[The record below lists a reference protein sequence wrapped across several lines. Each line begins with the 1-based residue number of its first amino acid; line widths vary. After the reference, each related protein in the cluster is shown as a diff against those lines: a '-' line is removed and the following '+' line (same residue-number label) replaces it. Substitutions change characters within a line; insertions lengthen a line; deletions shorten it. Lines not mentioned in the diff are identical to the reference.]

1 MVSTIAIGERVIG
14 AGQPCFIIAE
24 AGVNHNGDL
33 ALARR
38 LIDVANEAR
47 ADAVKFQTFKAE
59 RVASHDAPKAEYQQH
74 FTERGES
81 QFEMLRRL
89 ELSPEMH
96 RELMARCRRAPCT
109 HGRQAMF
116 LSTPFDEQSADLLES
131 LGVRAFKLSS
141 GEVTNLPFL
150 SHVARKRKPI
160 ILSTGM
166 ATLDE
171 VAEAVRT
178 IELAGNAE
186 LLLLHCTTNYPADPR
201 CVNLRAMRTLA
212 AAFGYPVGFSDHTP
226 GIEVALAA
234 VALGA
239 CVIEKHFTLDR
250 NLPGPDHQASLE
262 PNELRMLVQGIR
274 NVESALGD
282 GVKRPAESELENLPV
297 ARRSLHWRRSLEAG
311 AVIGAE
317 DLIALRPGTGIPP
330 GKLPALL
337 GRALATAVAEGKMVR
352 AEDLCQ

>member
-1 MVSTIAIGERVIG
+1 MVSTIAIGLRVVG
-14 AGQPCFIIAE
+14 AGQPCFVIAE
-24 AGVNHNGDL
+24 AGVNHNGDIE
-33 ALARR
+33 LARR

-59 RVASHDAPKAEYQQH
+59 RVASREAPKAEYQEQC
-74 FTERGES
+74 TDQGES

-96 RELMARCRRAPCT
+96 RELMACCRC
-109 HGRQAMF
+109 RQAMF
-116 LSTPFDEQSADLLES
+116 LSTPFDEESADLLDS
-131 LGVRAFKLSS
+131 LDVPAFKLSS

-150 SHVARKRKPI
+150 SHVARKGKPI

-178 IELAGNAE
+178 IEAAGNTK
-186 LLLLHCTTNYPADPR
+186 LVLLHCTTNYPADPR
-201 CVNLRAMRTLA
+201 CVNLRAMRTLS

-226 GIEVALAA
+226 GIEVSLAA
-234 VALGA
+234 AALGA

-262 PNELRMLVQGIR
+262 PSELQALVHGIR

-282 GVKRPAESELENLPV
+282 GIKRPAASELVNLPV
-297 ARRSLHWRRSLEAG
+297 ARRSLHWRRSLAAG
-311 AVIGAE
+311 AVIDAQ
-317 DLIALRPGTGIPP
+317 DLIALRPGTGIPA
-330 GKLPALL
+330 GKLPSLL
-337 GRALATAVAEGKMVR
+337 GRKLATPVTEGKMVR
-352 AEDLCQ
+352 PEDLCR

>member
-1 MVSTIAIGERVIG
+1 MS
-14 AGQPCFIIAE
+14 
-24 AGVNHNGDL
+24 
-33 ALARR
+33 
-38 LIDVANEAR
+38 R
-47 ADAVKFQTFKAE
+47 AQ
-59 RVASHDAPKAEYQQH
+59 
-74 FTERGES
+74 
-81 QFEMLRRL
+81 
-89 ELSPEMH
+89 
-96 RELMARCRRAPCT
+96 
-109 HGRQAMF
+109 
-116 LSTPFDEQSADLLES
+116 DLLES

-171 VAEAVRT
+171 VAEAAPHDRACRKRRVAPVALHD
-178 IELAGNAE
+178 ELSGG
-186 LLLLHCTTNYPADPR
+186 PA

-262 PNELRMLVQGIR
+262 PNELRALVRGVR

-282 GVKRPAESELENLPV
+282 GVKRPASSELVNISV

-311 AVIGAE
+311 TVIGAE